1 MTLKNVLDSIEELR
15 KQGNSDEDIAASFY
29 LMYVDNKIDKNQ
41 FKALLGVLDYS
52 LPKFFWE
59 LESDEQIKF
68 FMEEYK

>member
-1 MTLKNVLDSIEELR
+1 MTIKDIEEVIEMLR
-15 KQGNSDEDIAASFY
+15 KQGNSDDQIAMSFY

>member
-1 MTLKNVLDSIEELR
+1 MRVQEVVEVIEELR
-15 KQGNSDEDIAASFY
+15 NQGNSDDQIAMSFY
-29 LMYVDNKIDKNQ
+29 LMYVDDKIDKNQ